1 MTQTIDIS
9 TRNYDPTKNGPILS
23 RRQVFSGGFLI
34 EETVTVAYQP
44 PGSWVSRPG
53 PIENGERTT
62 TDVFIPD
69 RLPTRQRS
77 DRSSY

>member
-1 MTQTIDIS
+1 MNKTVDIS
-9 TRNYDPTKNGPILS
+9 IRNYDPRRDGPILS
-23 RRQVFSGGFLI
+23 RCQKFSGGFLT
-34 EETVTVAYQP
+34 EETVTISYQP

-62 TDVFIPD
+62 IDVFIPD